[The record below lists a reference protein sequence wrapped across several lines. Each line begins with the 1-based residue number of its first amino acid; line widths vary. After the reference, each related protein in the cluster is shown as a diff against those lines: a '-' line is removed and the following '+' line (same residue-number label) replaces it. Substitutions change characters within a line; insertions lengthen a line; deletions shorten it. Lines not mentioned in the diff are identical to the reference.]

1 MFLSNKVLWLR
12 DALVS
17 LCLSLCRQKACLLSS
32 TLGEARYVHD
42 SRARPGFLCLARR
55 QAPLE
60 HLWQMQAVHW
70 EGPNSQILLGLEWIF
85 FLPSDTLHIMA

>member
-17 LCLSLCRQKACLLSS
+17 LSLFVCRQKACLLSS
-32 TLGEARYVHD
+32 TLGETRYFHG
-42 SRARPGFLCLARR
+42 SWGRPGFLCLARR

-70 EGPNSQILLGLEWIF
+70 EGPNSQILLELEWIF
-85 FLPSDTLHIMA
+85 FSSQVTLCT